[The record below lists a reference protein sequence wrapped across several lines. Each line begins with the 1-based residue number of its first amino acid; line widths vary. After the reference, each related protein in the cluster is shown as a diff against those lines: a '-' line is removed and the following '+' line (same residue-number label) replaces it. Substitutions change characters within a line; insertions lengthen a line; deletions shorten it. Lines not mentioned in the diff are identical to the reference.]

1 MRRRAISGRATK
13 RRGRR
18 ESRMKAMI
26 LAAGY
31 GTRLRPVT
39 YTMPKPIVP
48 LAGRPLIGW
57 VVEALLAAGIRDFVV
72 NLHHLPDAIER
83 YLHDRYAGRARFEFS
98 FEPEILGTG
107 GGVRKVRTLLE
118 NDSEFFLVNGD
129 TVQFPPY
136 DALRATRANRDAL
149 AALTLQHPPAG
160 DRFTPVYFDD
170 GAITGF
176 GNGTGEALMF
186 SGTHLIS
193 NRIFNYLPDRDFS
206 GIVDEVYQPLI
217 DSGRER
223 IAGVVDDG
231 LWFDIGTPRRYMT
244 ASRTLLDLI
253 VRGQLPPSET
263 RIAGDS
269 LVHDTARVT
278 GAMSRSIAGER
289 SVIEGAISDTVVWDD
304 CRIAAGAKLH
314 GCIVAHGVEIPSGIE
329 FQNLLICRDD
339 PAIPREGEHRFE
351 HGLVLR
357 DI

>member
-1 MRRRAISGRATK
+1 
-13 RRGRR
+13 
-18 ESRMKAMI
+18 MKAMI

-48 LAGRPLIGW
+48 LAGRPLMGW
-57 VVEALLAAGIRDFVV
+57 AVEALLAAGIRDFVV
-72 NLHHLPDAIER
+72 NLHHLPEAIER
-83 YLHDRYAGRARFEFS
+83 YLRDRYAGRARFEFS

-136 DALRATRANRDAL
+136 DALRAARRNAL
-149 AALTLQHPPAG
+149 AALTLRHPPEG

-176 GNGTGEALMF
+176 GKGTGEALMF

-193 NRIFNYLPDRDFS
+193 NRIFNYLPDKDFS

-231 LWFDIGTPRRYMT
+231 LWFDIGTPQRYMT
-244 ASRTLLDLI
+244 ASRTLLDLM
-253 VRGQLPPSET
+253 VRGQLPIPSET
-263 RIAGDS
+263 RIVGDS
-269 LVHDTARVT
+269 LIHDTANVSAT
-278 GAMSRSIAGER
+278 ISRSIAGQR
-289 SVIEGAISDTVVWDD
+289 SVIEGALT
-304 CRIAAGAKLH
+304 
-314 GCIVAHGVEIPSGIE
+314 
-329 FQNLLICRDD
+329 
-339 PAIPREGEHRFE
+339 
-351 HGLVLR
+351 
-357 DI
+357 